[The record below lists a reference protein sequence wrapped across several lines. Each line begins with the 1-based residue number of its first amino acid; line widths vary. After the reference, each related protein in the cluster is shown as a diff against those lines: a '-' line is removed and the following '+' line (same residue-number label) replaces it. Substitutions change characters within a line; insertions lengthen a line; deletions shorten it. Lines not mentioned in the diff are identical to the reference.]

1 MKILEWKNNSLFILD
16 QTKLP
21 WKEEWI
27 QCQKYQQVIDA
38 IKKLKVRGAPAIGV
52 AAGYGVALAAI
63 KYTGYNLPEYI
74 NGVISEF
81 ALSRPTAVNLFMVL
95 KRQGEIVLK
104 NKQKSSVE
112 LKLMLLEEAQRIEEE
127 ERERS
132 YAIANYGVDLIPD
145 KANVLTHCNTGSLA
159 TIGLGTALG
168 IIKEA
173 WYRRRN
179 INMVYFTE
187 TRPLLQGSRLTGWE
201 LTREN
206 IPSTL
211 ITDNM
216 VGYLMSK
223 KNIDLVIVG
232 ADRIALNGDTANKIG
247 TYTLAVLAKYH
258 NIPFYVAAP
267 LSSFDFQLENGS
279 NIVIEERDPEE
290 VLSVAGKKIA
300 PDGINAMNPAFDIT
314 PNELITAI
322 ITEKGIIF
330 PPFRENLEKIRRAIE
345 NEDSN

>member
-1 MKILEWKNNSLFILD
+1 MKILEWRNNSLFILD

-27 QCQKYQQVIDA
+27 QCQRYQQVIDA
-38 IKKLKVRGAPAIGV
+38 IKRLKIRGAPAIGV

-74 NGVISEF
+74 QGVISEF
-81 ALSRPTAVNLFMVL
+81 ALSRPTAVNLFIVL
-95 KRQGEIVLK
+95 KRQGEIVLR

-132 YAIANYGVDLIPD
+132 YAIANYGADLIPD
-145 KANVLTHCNTGSLA
+145 KANILTHCNTGSLA

-201 LTREN
+201 LSREN
-206 IPSTL
+206 IPATL

-223 KNIDLVIVG
+223 GNIDLVLVG

-247 TYTLAVLAKYH
+247 TYTIAVLAKYH
-258 NIPFYVAAP
+258 DIPFYVAAP
-267 LSSFDFQLENGS
+267 LSSFDFQMENGDK
-279 NIVIEERDPEE
+279 IVIEERDPEE
-290 VLSVAGKKIA
+290 VFTVMGKRVA
-300 PDGINAMNPAFDIT
+300 PEGINAINPAFDIT

-322 ITEKGIIF
+322 ITEKGIIS
-330 PPFRENLEKIRRAIE
+330 PPFRENLEKIKEVIKSE
-345 NEDSN
+345 NSY